1 MSKSKKKSKDSGV
14 KSADRQVQAEAAGTQ
29 EAEGVKPPRAERDDL
44 MARLQR
50 VSADYL
56 NYQRRVQ
63 RDIEQA
69 REFANEDLI
78 KSMLAVLDDMERAL
92 GTAGTNHDADDPLL
106 AGMQL
111 VHDKALET
119 LGRFGLGI
127 IEAEGKMFDPEK
139 HLALMQQATD
149 ASPPMTVLKEVQRG
163 YQLKGRTIRPARV
176 IVAKAP
182 DQQEQQQE
190 ESP

>member
-1 MSKSKKKSKDSGV
+1 MSKSKKKSENSGD
-14 KSADRQVQAEAAGTQ
+14 KSADGQVQPEAADPQ
-29 EAEGVKPPRAERDDL
+29 EAKAAEPALAERDDL

-78 KSMLAVLDDMERAL
+78 KSMLAVLDDMELAL
-92 GTAGTNHDADDPLL
+92 GAAGKDHDADDPLL

-111 VHDKALET
+111 VHDKALEI
-119 LGRFGLGI
+119 LGRFGLSA

-139 HLALMQQATD
+139 HLALTQQATD
-149 ASPPMTVLKEVQRG
+149 AAAPMTVLKEAQKG

-182 DQQEQQQE
+182 DRQEQRQE
-190 ESP
+190 ESS

>member
-14 KSADRQVQAEAAGTQ
+14 KSADRQVQAEAAGPQ